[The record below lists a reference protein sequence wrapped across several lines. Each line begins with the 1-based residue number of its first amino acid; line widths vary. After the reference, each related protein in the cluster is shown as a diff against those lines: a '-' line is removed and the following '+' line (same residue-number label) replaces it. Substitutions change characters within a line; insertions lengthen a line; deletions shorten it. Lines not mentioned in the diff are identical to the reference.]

1 MSITINHETNALTAT
16 SGDVTINGEV
26 PGPALVSGTNI
37 KTINGESVLGSGN
50 LIIEAGGGSVTL
62 DGTETLTNKTISA
75 DSNTLSGI
83 AASSFVLSNASGNID
98 GSHSQKAIPVGQ
110 VVGTTDTQTLYS
122 KSLSNPIFTGAYTES
137 IYVVSGTTPALTPAN
152 GTIQV
157 WTLTGNSTP
166 TLDGTFLSGR
176 SMTLMI
182 DDGTAYTITW
192 PSVTW
197 KTDAGTAPALN
208 TAGLT
213 AIQLWRV
220 GDIVYGA
227 RVGDA

>member
-1 MSITINHETNALTAT
+1 MANKIILKKSSVAAKVPLTSDLEYGELALNYTDGKLFYKTASNTIAEI
-16 SGDVTINGEV
+16 SG
-26 PGPALVSGTNI
+26 
-37 KTINGESVLGSGN
+37 
-50 LIIEAGGGSVTL
+50 AGGGSVTL

-98 GSHSQKAIPVGQ
+98 GSAAQKAIPEGQ

-166 TLDGTFLSGR
+166 TLEGTFIAGR

-208 TAGLT
+208 TSGLT

>member
-1 MSITINHETNALTAT
+1 MANKIILKKSSVAAKVPLDTDLDYGELALNYADGKLFYKTASNTIAEIFGA
-16 SGDVTINGEV
+16 
-26 PGPALVSGTNI
+26 
-37 KTINGESVLGSGN
+37 
-50 LIIEAGGGSVTL
+50 GGSVTL
-62 DGTETLTNKTISA
+62 DGIQTLTNKTISA

-98 GSHSQKAIPVGQ
+98 GSAAQKAIPVGQ
-110 VVGTTDTQTLYS
+110 VVGTTDTQILYD
-122 KSLSNPIFTGAYTES
+122 KSLVNVVFTGAYTES

-166 TLDGTFLSGR
+166 TLEGTFLSGR

-220 GDIVYGA
+220 GDITYGA